1 MNKVSRFSALAIACA
16 AVNPVFANDKL
27 EEIIVISSRVE
38 MPLRQIGTSVSVVTQ
53 QDIQQRGFSSLFDIL
68 RSEPAIA
75 ASNTGGAGKATS
87 LRIRGEEGFRTLVL
101 LDGINISDTSG
112 TQVTPKVEHLMS
124 TGISRVEILRGPQ
137 GLMYGADAGGVVNI
151 SSTAPTEGIGGQVS
165 AEGGRYGSSELAG
178 SIGGANELG
187 DFILSVSDYQT
198 DGFNS
203 RTTDTNLKD
212 SDGYDNTTV
221 HGKAGWNASEDL
233 RFELVARNV
242 SAENDYDACFTVD
255 TFAGAD
261 QCTNDYDMSALRALV
276 DYSAGGFNHQLS
288 YSNTDTEREFFSEG
302 KSSFTADGSLD
313 NISYLGSYSQS
324 DSFRLVYGIDL
335 KNESIESDGS
345 DIDRDQNGYYAE
357 YQGGFSNSLFITMG
371 VRHDDNDDFGSH
383 TSYRASGAY
392 VFDLSGGELKLRGAY
407 GTGFRPPSLYEIAY
421 NSGPFAYSP
430 ASDAALKEESSEGY
444 DIGLSWFGN
453 SGLFVEAVYFDQ
465 KVEDQI
471 DFDLDS
477 FSGYVQGDG
486 TSTSSGVELIA
497 EIPLLESLALTAN
510 YTYNDTE
517 TAQGAARARRPEQ
530 LANIGIN
537 WRVLNSRV
545 LLGFNARASYDAVDT
560 AGGDL
565 DDYTVVDIN
574 ASFEVFQGL
583 ELYGRVENLFDE
595 EYEEVPTYNTSGTAG
610 YVGARWAF

>member
-68 RSEPAIA
+68 CSEPAIA